1 MDMKKSLAI
10 LAVVAMMA
18 LPVSAFASD
27 IESHMIGNGLWSP
40 EATTFL
46 PAKNS
51 RMVGKNLWKFEA
63 NGSTSI
69 TSKMA
74 GKSLYKQNVQ
84 TARLAKKV
92 AK

>member
-18 LPVSAFASD
+18 LPGSAFATD
-27 IESHMIGNGLWSP
+27 IESHMTGNALWSTDS
-40 EATTFL
+40 TTFQ

-51 RMVGKNLWKFEA
+51 RMVGKNLWKSQA
-63 NGSTSI
+63 DGSSSI
-69 TSKMA
+69 TSKMV

-84 TARLAKKV
+84 TAHLAKKV
-92 AK
+92 AE